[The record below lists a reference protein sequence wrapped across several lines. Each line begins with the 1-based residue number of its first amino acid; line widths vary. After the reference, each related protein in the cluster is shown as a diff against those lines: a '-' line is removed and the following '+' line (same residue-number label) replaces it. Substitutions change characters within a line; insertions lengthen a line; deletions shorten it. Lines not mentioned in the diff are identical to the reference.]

1 MPHAGS
7 TPGTAAASCDETLG
21 LARLTRGDLMDAPQ
35 NTPGVRRAVKLTRTT
50 RETSVSVY
58 LRIDGTGSSKVASGF
73 PFLDHFLETLALH
86 ASFDL
91 ELEVESGRP
100 DLHHSA
106 EDAGWALGAAL
117 RQCLGHPAAP
127 PEVGNGGQ
135 PVLARTLPVR
145 RFGWAAIPFDEVLIL
160 ISVDLIGRPGFYLSP
175 GGGLDHCDIQEFFK
189 AFTGGLGATLHIQVL
204 QDGNLHHKIEC
215 SAKALGRA
223 LREAV
228 ALDDRVKE
236 ISVKGKVTYQS

>member
-1 MPHAGS
+1 
-7 TPGTAAASCDETLG
+7 
-21 LARLTRGDLMDAPQ
+21 MDAPQ
-35 NTPGVRRAVKLTRTT
+35 KTPGARRAVKLTRAT

-58 LRIDGTGSSKVASGF
+58 LNVDGTGSSEVTSGF

-86 ASFDL
+86 ASLDL
-91 ELEVESGRP
+91 ELAVESERP

-106 EDAGWALGAAL
+106 EDVGWALGTAL
-117 RQCLGHPAAP
+117 RQCLGHPAEC
-127 PEVGNGGQ
+127 PEIGNSCE
-135 PVLARTLPVR
+135 PVPGRTLPVR

-160 ISVDLIGRPGFYLSP
+160 VSVDLIGRPGFYLSP
-175 GGGLDHCDIQEFFK
+175 GDGLDHCDIQEFFK

-204 QDGNLHHKIEC
+204 RDGNLHHKIEC
-215 SAKALGRA
+215 SSKALGRA

-228 ALDDRVKE
+228 APDDRLRE